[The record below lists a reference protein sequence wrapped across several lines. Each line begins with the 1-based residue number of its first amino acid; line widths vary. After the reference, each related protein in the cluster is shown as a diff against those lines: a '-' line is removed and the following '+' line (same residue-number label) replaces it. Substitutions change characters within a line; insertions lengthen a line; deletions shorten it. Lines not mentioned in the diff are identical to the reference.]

1 MTVNL
6 PYCSGFCQVTSRG
19 MLRHTFV
26 PKLRALPWTLAAV
39 TLIACSGCGGGGGGI
54 TSAVLTY
61 TTDWTTRS
69 DPASGSGQ
77 SQLVALYDA
86 NGSQVAK
93 KLINRNDGSSLEFSD
108 VSAGN
113 YELVAELY
121 SGTDTSGTKLGT
133 IERVISLSDSTT
145 FTSAVGSAPTAVAV
159 TGWTSSLQVDQ
170 TTSLYAAAVDAAG
183 RNVFV
188 EAGAFDWASLGGVA
202 SVTTA
207 GIVQGTV
214 AGTGSIRATHRASG
228 ALGSFP
234 LTVSE
239 HSTSRSKW
247 TVLVY
252 LNAAN
257 DLYTYS
263 TTNVDQMERVGDNTN
278 CRFIVQWKQS
288 RNIFPNSSFD
298 GTRRYLV
305 SSNTTD
311 GVQSEL
317 IQNMGTSVDMGV
329 PETLADFIA
338 WGKRNYPAD
347 RYALVIW
354 NHGSGWSRKGGPD
367 SRSVSYDDETGNVI
381 YTWQLRQALANQHLD
396 IIAFD
401 ASLMQ
406 MIEVAYE
413 IRDHA
418 DFVAG
423 SEESPPGE
431 GYPYD
436 AVFQGFRN
444 TPDGTTKDL
453 SKGFVTGMIN
463 NPDYVNRKITQSVLE
478 TAKLPAVATAVD
490 GLADQLIQN
499 RATVTSVWQNA
510 RGNAQSYS
518 PSATRYYRDLI
529 HLCTF
534 IGADTTAAA
543 GVRSAANQ
551 VVSATGS
558 AIVWNAANENS
569 KNSTGL
575 SIDTTP
581 GTRFAGLQADYR
593 LMQFGADT
601 RWDDWLLQSP

>member
-1 MTVNL
+1 M
-6 PYCSGFCQVTSRG
+6 Q
-19 MLRHTFV
+19 RHTFV
-26 PKLRALPWTLAAV
+26 PTLRSLPWIVITAILM
-39 TLIACSGCGGGGGGI
+39 LCSGCGGGGGDAL
-54 TSAVLTY
+54 TLATLTY

-77 SQLVALYDA
+77 SQLVAIYDA
-86 NGSQVAK
+86 NGTQVAK
-93 KLINRNDGSSLEFSD
+93 KLINRSDGSTLSFEGIAAS
-108 VSAGN
+108 N
-113 YELVAELY
+113 YMIVAELY
-121 SGTDTSGTKLGT
+121 AGADTSGSKLGS
-133 IERVISLSDSTT
+133 IQRIAYISDSTS
-145 FTSAVGSAPTAVAV
+145 FTSAVGSAPTSVAV
-159 TGWTSSLQVDQ
+159 TGWTASIAVDQ
-170 TTSLYAAAVDAAG
+170 TTNLYAAAVDAAG

-188 EAGAFDWASLGGVA
+188 EANAFDWAAFGGAA
-202 SVTTA
+202 SVDATGIAKGTA
-207 GIVQGTV
+207 
-214 AGTGSIRATHRASG
+214 AGSGSIRAAHRASG

-234 LTVSE
+234 IGVTE
-239 HSTSRSKW
+239 ASTTHSKW

-263 TTNVDQMERVGDNTN
+263 TTNVDQMERVGDDSNV
-278 CRFIVQWKQS
+278 RFIVQWKQS
-288 RNIFPNSSFD
+288 KAIFPNSTFD

-305 SSNTTD
+305 KSNTAA

-317 IQNMGTSVDMGV
+317 IQNMGTSVDMGA
-329 PETLADFIA
+329 PATLADFIA

-354 NHGSGWSRKGGPD
+354 NHGSGWSRKGEES
-367 SRSVSYDDETGNVI
+367 SRSVSYDDETGNTI
-381 YTWQLRQALANQHLD
+381 YTWELDGALANQHLD

-413 IRDHA
+413 IRSHA
-418 DFVAG
+418 DFIAG

-444 TPDGTTKDL
+444 TPDASTKDL

-463 NPDYVNRKITQSVLE
+463 NPDYVSRKITQSVLD
-478 TAKLPAVATAVD
+478 TTKLPGVATAVD
-490 GLADQLIQN
+490 SLADQLIQN
-499 RATVTSVWQNA
+499 RASVTTPWQNA
-510 RGNAQSYS
+510 RANAQSYS
-518 PSATRYYRDLI
+518 PSATRYYRDII
-529 HLCTF
+529 HLSNLL
-534 IGADTTAAA
+534 AAEA
-543 GVRSAANQ
+543 GTPAPVAAAANQ
-551 VVSATGS
+551 VVAATQA
-558 AIVWNAANENS
+558 AIVWNAANDNS

-581 GTRFAGLQADYR
+581 GTRFAGSQADYR
-593 LMQFGADT
+593 LMKFGMDT

>member
-1 MTVNL
+1 
-6 PYCSGFCQVTSRG
+6 

-39 TLIACSGCGGGGGGI
+39 TLIACSGCGGGGGGGI

-93 KLINRNDGSSLEFSD
+93 KLINRNDGSSLEFSG

-121 SGTDTSGTKLGT
+121 SGTDTSGTKVGT

-188 EAGAFDWASLGGVA
+188 EAGAFDWTALGGAA

-207 GIVQGTV
+207 GIAQGTV
-214 AGTGSIRATHRASG
+214 AGTGSIRATHRATG

-247 TVLVY
+247 TVLVF

-329 PETLADFIA
+329 PETLADFVA

-490 GLADQLIQN
+490 GLADQLVQN

-529 HLCTF
+529 HLCTL

-558 AIVWNAANENS
+558 AIAWNAANENS